1 MADRDIWQRLTK
13 WQSENKAAKHL
24 TGDSD
29 GDALEDGV
37 KAEGGDEQ
45 DAVAQ
50 GARVAQHRRNRV
62 IVSVCFLRHI
72 TNQANEIYGL
82 TWSRTT
88 MNLETEVS
96 SRYSL

>member
-1 MADRDIWQRLTK
+1 
-13 WQSENKAAKHL
+13 
-24 TGDSD
+24 
-29 GDALEDGV
+29 
-37 KAEGGDEQ
+37 
-45 DAVAQ
+45 
-50 GARVAQHRRNRV
+50 
-62 IVSVCFLRHI
+62 VSVCFLRHI